1 MERLLNPYDKEYMK
15 MAMLKHEETFREQV
29 YELHR
34 LYQIQKLLMKKI
46 SSSQK
51 HGQDSDTWNLKI
63 GSVANQTNDH
73 HPDVEKRP
81 RLGLD
86 LELPVDDYFPGVER
100 NATAQVDDESELELT
115 LGLGPSSNCRRRKSL
130 EISIPSDSAASF
142 SSSST
147 GSSNIKRTDS
157 GPVNHQ
163 RTNAI
168 REEFVGRKWGLELP
182 GTSPSL
188 LGSRKKSSD
197 IEEQLRQERH
207 SNPPW
212 LLQALSLNTS

>member
-1 MERLLNPYDKEYMK
+1 MVLVV
-15 MAMLKHEETFREQV
+15 QV

-46 SSSQK
+46 ASSQK
-51 HGQDSDTWNLKI
+51 HGQDSDTRNLKI
-63 GSVANQTNDH
+63 VSISNQTNDH
-73 HPDVEKRP
+73 HADVEERP

-86 LELPVDDYFPGVER
+86 LELPVGDCVQGIER
-100 NATAQVDDESELELT
+100 NGTAGIDDESELELT
-115 LGLGPSSNCRRRKSL
+115 LGIGPSSNCRTRKSL
-130 EISIPSDSAASF
+130 EMSIPSDSAASF

-147 GSSNIKRTDS
+147 GSSNIKRTNS
-157 GPVNHQ
+157 GLTNHQ

-168 REEFVGRKWGLELP
+168 REEFIGRKWGLELP
-182 GTSPSL
+182 GSNPSL

-197 IEEQLRQERH
+197 IEEQLRQDRH

>member
-100 NATAQVDDESELELT
+100 NGTAQVDDESELELT

-182 GTSPSL
+182 STSPSL